1 MQNSPAARRGLC
13 YDRSKLRSVRL
24 PVFPLP
30 RGAGRARAGKR
41 GYTVLNNIV
50 LKGNIL
56 WSESPDVLQTSE
68 NSYLVCEDGLCAG
81 VFRELPA
88 KYAHF
93 RLRDCGGKLI
103 VPGMTDLH
111 VHAPQFAFRG
121 LGMDME
127 LLDWLNTYTFPEEA
141 KYADLDYA
149 SRAYESFVRHLLKS
163 TTTRASI
170 FATLHVPATELLM
183 RRLDETGLVTC
194 VGKVNMN
201 RGCPPYLG
209 EISTNQ
215 AVRDT
220 ERWILE
226 TRDSLSY
233 TKPILTPRFI
243 PSCTDDLMYALRDL
257 REKYDLPVQSHL
269 SENFG
274 EIAWVQELCPRSKF
288 YGDAY
293 RQFGMFGGGY
303 PCIMAHCVH
312 SSEAEQ
318 ELMKQNGVFV
328 AHSPESNTNL
338 ASGVAPI
345 NRYIDNG
352 LKVGLAT
359 DVAGG
364 SHESLLRAMT
374 QAIQA
379 SKLRWRLQD
388 QSVKPL
394 SFERAFYLATMG
406 GGAFFGK
413 VGSFLPGYEF
423 DAVVLDDASLDHPQE
438 LGIRARLER
447 AAYLADE
454 RNVAEKYVSGR
465 RVL

>member
-1 MQNSPAARRGLC
+1 M
-13 YDRSKLRSVRL
+13 RSVRL
-24 PVFPLP
+24 PVFGGVKKEIRL
-30 RGAGRARAGKR
+30 
-41 GYTVLNNIV
+41 LNNMV
-50 LKGNIL
+50 LKGDIL
-56 WSESPDVLQTSE
+56 WSESMDKLNTME
-68 NSYLVCEDGLCAG
+68 GGYLVCEDGLCAG
-81 VFRELPA
+81 VFRELPER
-88 KYAHF
+88 YAGF
-93 RLRDCGGKLI
+93 RLFDFGQKLI
-103 VPGMTDLH
+103 FPGMTDLH
-111 VHAPQFAFRG
+111 LHAPQFAFRG

-127 LLDWLNTYTFPEEA
+127 LLEWLNTYTFPEEA
-141 KYADLDYA
+141 KYEDLAYAD
-149 SRAYESFVRHLLKS
+149 RAYGIFVRHLLRS
-163 TTTRASI
+163 TTTRASV

-183 RRLDETGLVTC
+183 QKLDESGLVTC

-201 RGCPPYLG
+201 RGCPAYLR

-226 TRDSLSY
+226 TRERYSY
-233 TKPILTPRFI
+233 TKPILTPRFV
-243 PSCTDDLMYALRDL
+243 PSCTDDLMYALREL
-257 REKYDLPVQSHL
+257 RDKYDLPVQSHL

-274 EIAWVQELCPRSKF
+274 EIAWVKELCPRSKF

-293 RQFGMFGGGY
+293 RQFGLFGGGY

-312 SSEAEQ
+312 SCEKEQ
-318 ELMKQNGVFV
+318 ELIKENGVYV

-338 ASGVAPI
+338 ASGVAPV
-345 NRYIDNG
+345 NKYLDNG

-388 QSVKPL
+388 ESVKPL
-394 SFERAFYLATMG
+394 SFERAFYLATLG
-406 GGAFFGK
+406 GGSFFGK
-413 VGSFLPGYEF
+413 VGSFLPDYEF
-423 DAVVLDDASLDHPQE
+423 DAVVFDDELLDHPQP
-438 LGIRARLER
+438 LDVRARMER

-454 RNVAEKYVSGR
+454 RCVARKYVAGR

>member
-1 MQNSPAARRGLC
+1 M
-13 YDRSKLRSVRL
+13 RL

-201 RGCPPYLG
+201 RGCPVYLG
-209 EISTNQ
+209 EVSTNQ

-226 TRDSLSY
+226 TRSRFSY
-233 TKPILTPRFI
+233 
-243 PSCTDDLMYALRDL
+243 
-257 REKYDLPVQSHL
+257 SHDIC
-269 SENFG
+269 E
-274 EIAWVQELCPRSKF
+274 
-288 YGDAY
+288 
-293 RQFGMFGGGY
+293 
-303 PCIMAHCVH
+303 
-312 SSEAEQ
+312 
-318 ELMKQNGVFV
+318 FV
-328 AHSPESNTNL
+328 LHNTI
-338 ASGVAPI
+338 S
-345 NRYIDNG
+345 
-352 LKVGLAT
+352 
-359 DVAGG
+359 
-364 SHESLLRAMT
+364 
-374 QAIQA
+374 
-379 SKLRWRLQD
+379 
-388 QSVKPL
+388 
-394 SFERAFYLATMG
+394 
-406 GGAFFGK
+406 
-413 VGSFLPGYEF
+413 
-423 DAVVLDDASLDHPQE
+423 
-438 LGIRARLER
+438 
-447 AAYLADE
+447 
-454 RNVAEKYVSGR
+454 
-465 RVL
+465 